1 MLEKICKKI
10 IKMKCEVA
18 DSKLRRGVY
27 VPVTD
32 ESIFAAV
39 VPRSSLSFVF
49 LLYDKDGGGALYG
62 GCLVRWC

>member
-1 MLEKICKKI
+1 MQEKPSLWFSF
-10 IKMKCEVA
+10 VA
-18 DSKLRRGVY
+18 DRQKVY

-39 VPRSSLSFVF
+39 VTRSSLSFVF
-49 LLYDKDGGGALYG
+49 LLYDKDGGGAFYG